1 VRVLA
6 QRVTR
11 ARVTV
16 AGETPPSTGGGLR
29 GEWSPPSGGDSSP
42 WQGEARE
49 GVGLGGKVV
58 GEIGPGFLLLVGVTF
73 TDSAAQADLLARKVA
88 NLRVFDDAAGNLN
101 RSALD
106 LLAAG
111 EQVGML
117 VVSQFTL
124 YADTRKGRRP
134 SFVNAAPP
142 AIAAP
147 LVDRF
152 ADGLRALGLP
162 VATGRFGAEMQIE
175 LVNDGPVTIWLDSAE
190 L

>member
-1 VRVLA
+1 M
-6 QRVTR
+6 QRVSR

-16 AGETPPSTGGGLR
+16 AEETI
-29 GEWSPPSGGDSSP
+29 
-42 WQGEARE
+42 
-49 GVGLGGKVV
+49 
-58 GEIGPGFLLLVGVTF
+58 GEIGRGFLLLVGVTLDD
-73 TDSAAQADLLARKVA
+73 TAAAADLLARKVA
-88 NLRVFDDAAGNLN
+88 NLRVFDDAEGNLN

-111 EQVGML
+111 EPIGML

-124 YADTRKGRRP
+124 YADCRKGRRP
-134 SFVNAAPP
+134 SFIQAAPP

-162 VATGRFGAEMQIE
+162 VATGRFGAEMQVE
-175 LVNDGPVTIWLDSAE
+175 LVNDGPVTIWLDTAE

>member
-6 QRVTR
+6 QRVSR

-16 AGETPPSTGGGLR
+16 AAETT
-29 GEWSPPSGGDSSP
+29 
-42 WQGEARE
+42 
-49 GVGLGGKVV
+49 
-58 GEIGPGFLLLVGVTF
+58 GEIGRGFLLLVGVTLDD
-73 TDSAAQADLLARKVA
+73 TTAAADLLARKVA
-88 NLRVFDDAAGNLN
+88 NLRVFDDADGNLN

-106 LLAAG
+106 LLEAG
-111 EQVGML
+111 EPIGML

-124 YADTRKGRRP
+124 YADCRKGRRP
-134 SFVNAAPP
+134 SFVQAAPP
-142 AIAAP
+142 AIAEP

-152 ADGLRALGLP
+152 GDGLRALGLP
-162 VATGRFGAEMQIE
+162 VAIGRFGAEMQVE

>member
-1 VRVLA
+1 MRVLV
-6 QRVTR
+6 QRVAQ

-16 AGETPPSTGGGLR
+16 AGETT
-29 GEWSPPSGGDSSP
+29 
-42 WQGEARE
+42 
-49 GVGLGGKVV
+49 
-58 GEIGPGFLLLVGVTF
+58 GEIGPGFLLLTGVTLD
-73 TDSAAQADLLARKVA
+73 DSDAEADLLARKVA
-88 NLRVFDDAAGNLN
+88 NLRIFDDDAGNLN

-106 LLAAG
+106 LLKDG
-111 EQVGML
+111 EPVGML

-124 YADTRKGRRP
+124 YADCRKGRRP

-142 AIAAP
+142 ALAAP

-152 ADGLRALGLP
+152 ADGLRDLGLP
-162 VATGRFGAEMQIE
+162 VQTGRFGAEMQVE

>member
-1 VRVLA
+1 MRILA
-6 QRVTR
+6 QRVSR

-16 AGETPPSTGGGLR
+16 AGETT
-29 GEWSPPSGGDSSP
+29 
-42 WQGEARE
+42 
-49 GVGLGGKVV
+49 
-58 GEIGPGFLLLVGVTF
+58 GEIGPGFLLLVGVT
-73 TDSAAQADLLARKVA
+73 TGDDAAEIDLLARKIA
-88 NLRVFDDAAGNLN
+88 NLRVFDDPAGNLN

-111 EQVGML
+111 EAVGML

-124 YADTRKGRRP
+124 YADCRKGRRP
-134 SFVNAAPP
+134 NFIAAAPP

-147 LVDRF
+147 LVMQF
-152 ADGLRALGLP
+152 AGQLRELGLP
-162 VATGRFGAEMQIE
+162 VETGRFGAEMQVE

>member
-1 VRVLA
+1 MRVLA
-6 QRVTR
+6 QRVAR

-16 AGETPPSTGGGLR
+16 GEET
-29 GEWSPPSGGDSSP
+29 
-42 WQGEARE
+42 A
-49 GVGLGGKVV
+49 
-58 GEIGPGFLLLVGVTF
+58 GEIGPGFLLLVGVTR
-73 TDSAAQADLLARKVA
+73 TDTGATAELLARKVA

-111 EQVGML
+111 DEVGML

-124 YADTRKGRRP
+124 YADCRKGRRP
-134 SFVNAAPP
+134 SFVDAASP
-142 AIAAP
+142 ALAAP

-152 ADGLRALGLP
+152 ADELRALGLP
-162 VATGRFGAEMQIE
+162 VATGRFGAEMRVE
-175 LVNDGPVTIWLDSAE
+175 LVNDGPVTIWLDSAD

>member
-6 QRVTR
+6 QRVTE

-16 AGETPPSTGGGLR
+16 AGET
-29 GEWSPPSGGDSSP
+29 
-42 WQGEARE
+42 
-49 GVGLGGKVV
+49 V
-58 GEIGPGFLLLVGVTF
+58 GETGPGFLLLVGVTG
-73 TDSAAQADLLARKVA
+73 TDTTAEADLLARKAA

-106 LLAAG
+106 LLESG
-111 EQVGML
+111 EPVGML

-124 YADTRKGRRP
+124 YADCRKGRRP

-142 AIAAP
+142 PIAAP

-162 VATGRFGAEMQIE
+162 VATGRFGAEMQIAFI
-175 LVNDGPVTIWLDSAE
+175 NDGPVTIWLDTAE

>member
-6 QRVTR
+6 QRVTE

-16 AGETPPSTGGGLR
+16 AGET
-29 GEWSPPSGGDSSP
+29 
-42 WQGEARE
+42 
-49 GVGLGGKVV
+49 V
-58 GEIGPGFLLLVGVTF
+58 GETGPGFLLLVGVTG
-73 TDSAAQADLLARKVA
+73 TDTTAEADLLARKAA

-106 LLAAG
+106 LLESG
-111 EQVGML
+111 EPVGML

-124 YADTRKGRRP
+124 YADCRKGRRP

-142 AIAAP
+142 PIAAP

-162 VATGRFGAEMQIE
+162 VATGRFGAEMQIA
-175 LVNDGPVTIWLDSAE
+175 LINDGPVTIWLDTAE